1 MTVFLDILF
10 AISIFVSIWM
20 TLCTVALYFRNQ
32 AVPPLNFILQAAS
45 YTAVITRIIGMW
57 G

>member
-1 MTVFLDILF
+1 MTIFLDILF